1 MNVIIKSFVSRSGS
15 KGITLIEVLA
25 VVVILGIL
33 TAIAVPSVMKVIE
46 STKEDVCDSNRV
58 ELERAFEAELSL
70 KGIEATGALF
80 GQWLLEFGE
89 DNCPEDGEFYYVNG
103 EVECSVHGE
112 GNSDDLEE
120 EEDEV
125 PYL

>member
-1 MNVIIKSFVSRSGS
+1 MFKEKLFVIRVGS

-46 STKEDVCDSNRV
+46 GTKEDVCDSNRV
-58 ELERAFEAELSL
+58 ELERGFEGELSL
-70 KGIEATGALF
+70 NGIEATDALF
-80 GQWLLEFGE
+80 GQWLLEYGD
-89 DNCPEDGEFYYVNG
+89 DNCPDGGVFHYVDG

-112 GNSDDLEE
+112 GDSDDVEE
-120 EEDEV
+120 GEDEV

>member
-1 MNVIIKSFVSRSGS
+1 MNDISKSFVSRLGSSGM
-15 KGITLIEVLA
+15 TLIEVLA

-33 TAIAVPSVMKVIE
+33 TAIAVLSVMKVIE
-46 STKEDVCDSNRV
+46 GTKEDVCDSNRV

-70 KGIEATGALF
+70 KDIEATDVLF
-80 GQWLLEFGE
+80 EQLLLEYGD
-89 DNCPEDGEFYYVNG
+89 DNCPDDGDFLYVNG

-112 GNSDDLEE
+112 GNSDDVEE
-120 EEDEV
+120 GEDEV